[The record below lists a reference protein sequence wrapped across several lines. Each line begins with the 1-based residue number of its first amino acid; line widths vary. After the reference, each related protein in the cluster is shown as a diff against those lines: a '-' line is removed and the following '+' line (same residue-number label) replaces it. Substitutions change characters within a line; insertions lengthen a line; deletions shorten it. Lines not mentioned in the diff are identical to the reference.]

1 MPRRCRFRDSMYP
14 GAVVYLSPS
23 GFAALRPATMSSSAS
38 LPEPD
43 ATVRHA
49 RDTRGVHTITLNQ
62 PRAFNVLGMA
72 ELVHMQ
78 RIIDDIARDD
88 GARVLVLAASGKAFC
103 AGHDLK
109 QMKAHPQMGYYQDLF
124 QACSR
129 VMVALVRLPV
139 PVIARVQGLATA
151 AGCQLVA
158 QSDLAVAAQ
167 GARFG
172 VNGID
177 VGLFCG
183 TPSVPLVRNMHA
195 KQAMEMLLTG
205 GFISAEQA
213 RVRGLVNR
221 VVPAEELDAA
231 VEELVQTILAKP
243 REAVA
248 MGKELFY
255 QQRELGLEGAYQLA
269 NQAMAC
275 NMMLDVAQEGVQ
287 AFMDKR
293 KPAWNPAAA

>member
-1 MPRRCRFRDSMYP
+1 M
-14 GAVVYLSPS
+14 
-23 GFAALRPATMSSSAS
+23 TSSAAT
-38 LPEPD
+38 PQPD
-43 ATVRHA
+43 AHVLHQ
-49 RDTRGVHTITLNQ
+49 RDARGVHTITLNQ

-72 ELVHMQ
+72 ELEQMQ
-78 RIIDDIARDD
+78 RLIDGVAADE
-88 GARVLVLAASGKAFC
+88 GARVLILAANGKAFC
-103 AGHDLK
+103 AGHNLK
-109 QMKAHPQMGYYQDLF
+109 QMRAHPQMAYYQELF

-129 VMVALVRLPV
+129 VMLGLTRLPV

-158 QSDLAVAAQ
+158 QSDLAVAAD

-205 GFISAEQA
+205 GFISADEA
-213 RVRGLVNR
+213 MARGLVNR
-221 VVPAEELDAA
+221 VVAAQDLDAA
-231 VEELVQTILAKP
+231 VQELVDTILAKP

-293 KPAWNPAAA
+293 KPAWNQVAA